1 MARSR
6 AIATKACH
14 PTRGLWKLAC
24 GDLCCTRNEAEVEG
38 TLSVQPQAN
47 PVGGFDDYFL
57 SLTVEKNKR
66 NPWFVEY
73 WENHFGCRYPNS
85 SLTPYNAATTRE
97 CTGAEQLTAKNTQF
111 EAQLQFVSDAVM
123 AFAYAFR
130 NMHRDLCEGR
140 GLCPAMNPTDGEKL
154 LSYLRQVTFTGL
166 SGDRFKF
173 DDNGDG
179 PARYNI
185 IHFKQVSQGRYAW
198 TTVGTFIEGKLRL
211 NMSEL
216 QFKLDEQQP
225 PSSVCSLPCLTGQAK
240 KYVEGESCCWH
251 CFNCSTYQIVNPR
264 DETQCFNCAWGTLPD
279 ADHLRCN
286 PIPEVYI
293 RPDSW
298 WAVGAMVFSSAG
310 VVVTG
315 MVVWVFVRYHDT
327 PVVRA
332 SGRELS
338 FVLLSGVFLCYAITF
353 VLVLKRFGLG
363 FCFAVIYSALLTKTN
378 RIARIFNAGKRTT
391 KRPSFISPRSQLCI
405 CSCGVFVQVV
415 VTSMWS
421 VVSPPRAI
429 HHYLVREDNFLV
441 CAASINASYVIAF
454 AYPIGADPNTFHH
467 LCIITPKL
475 LASHNHFIPQ
485 CHLRYASTLTTPPPP
500 NTSTP
505 SFILT
510 GLIIVCTV
518 YAVLTRKIPEA
529 FNESKHIGFTMYTT
543 CIIWLA
549 FVPIYFTTA
558 NNVELRFTVT
568 SVTVSLSATVALV
581 CLFTPKLYIILLH
594 PERNVRQSMMANYS
608 TVRSTL
614 SSSSQRVD
622 SATQSE
628 VFPLDYELHEK
639 LRTMSAGQLC
649 SSSQTCP
656 GSCPLPEHRCG
667 PAFTLT
673 PSAAT
678 PAFNG
683 PVQDVPD
690 VLLLLLLQTLPGRRI
705 DVVVTPP
712 YLSMDNT
719 TLQVNTKCETLFTSI
734 PTIAATLSKDAW
746 DSFCF
751 VLNHFVE

>member
-1 MARSR
+1 MVMLRPRIPPHPAFLTARSR
-6 AIATKACH
+6 ALATKACRH
-14 PTRGLWKLAC
+14 PVAS
-24 GDLCCTRNEAEVEG
+24 GDFVWRAVLNEAEVEG
-38 TLSVQPQAN
+38 PCRVQPQSQSSGRLRRLLLGPN
-47 PVGGFDDYFL
+47 YR
-57 SLTVEKNKR
+57 EKQR
-66 NPWFVEY
+66 NPWFVVSVKTDTRSRLGYARLSISLGLTLSVLPRLVYSEY

-130 NMHRDLCEGR
+130 DMHRDLCEGR

-154 LSYLRQVTFTGL
+154 LSYLRKVTFTGL

-185 IHFKQVSQGRYAW
+185 IHFKQVSQGRYTW

-216 QFKLDEQQP
+216 QFKLEEQQP

-264 DETQCFNCAWGTLPD
+264 DETQCLNCAWGALPD

-298 WAVGAMVFSSAG
+298 WAIGAMAFSSAG

-315 MVVWVFVRYHDT
+315 MVVWVFIRHHDT

-353 VLVLKRFGLG
+353 VLVLKPSTVVCTVQRFGLG

-378 RIARIFNAGKRTT
+378 RIARIFNAGKKTT
-391 KRPSFISPRSQLCI
+391 KRPSLISPRSQLCI
-405 CSCGVFVQVV
+405 CSCGISVQVV
-415 VTSMWS
+415 VTSVWC
-421 VVSPPRAI
+421 VVSPPRAV
-429 HHYLVREDNFLV
+429 HHYLLREDNFLV

-454 AYPIGADPNTFHH
+454 AYPI
-467 LCIITPKL
+467 
-475 LASHNHFIPQ
+475 
-485 CHLRYASTLTTPPPP
+485 
-500 NTSTP
+500 
-505 SFILT
+505 

-529 FNESKHIGFTMYTT
+529 FNESKHIGLTMYTT

-558 NNVELRFTVT
+558 NSVELRFTVT

-594 PERNVRQSMMANYS
+594 PERNIRQSMMAKYS

-614 SSSSQRVD
+614 SSSSQRID

-639 LRTMSAGQLC
+639 LRTMSRGQL
-649 SSSQTCP
+649 SSSAQTCP
-656 GSCPLPEHRCG
+656 ASCPLPEHRCG

-673 PSAAT
+673 PSVAI

-690 VLLLLLLQTLPGRRI
+690 VLL
-705 DVVVTPP
+705 
-712 YLSMDNT
+712 
-719 TLQVNTKCETLFTSI
+719 
-734 PTIAATLSKDAW
+734 
-746 DSFCF
+746 
-751 VLNHFVE
+751 